1 MTDSNLIFNLLTFD
15 FSFGDRT
22 MYFSKKDIGR
32 CQVIHRSIFPEK
44 IDSLFPGIKTNGTEK
59 IYTTFTC
66 PYEEFKPLSIRFETE
81 NSDFIKRYYNRQI
94 NHYFNDIG
102 QIVKVGFIK
111 ENQVWVH
118 SSNES
123 NEQSDI
129 YEKYSLKVQLK
140 TVSDY
145 PELLLSYDGRSK
157 VLKRSA
163 ATLIRE
169 VSPTCFNWILS
180 NGKLRKWEWMSEE
193 EMPDYEQC
201 FPVLNKKLQAALH
214 IPVEPPDRDNRYPRY
229 WEKINHFY
237 NQFLNNDEFRNIIP
251 LHDPGF
257 LKVNP
262 SRINKTSDESNQ
274 LLFGNGVG
282 AVPKYGIRDLEPYKG
297 SPYNNIHL
305 FFILHKDDREHALR
319 IKTYL
324 EEGFH
329 WFKGLY
335 KYAHILFH
343 TEQGFSIV
351 FSNKDNPVQ
360 EIEEKLSNRVISP
373 DVKYIAIYLTPYSKF
388 EHDRHKREIYYKVK
402 ELLLKRRITSQ
413 FIDPAKLDEQGSNW
427 VYSLPNIAV
436 AILAKLDGIPWRL
449 NTPVKNEL
457 IVGVGAFKQIE
468 EGIQYIG
475 SAFSFA
481 NNGKFNSF
489 EYFMRDEV
497 DILAGKIANAVRN
510 YTVINNPPDRLIIHF
525 YKCMSEKELKYI
537 EDALHNLK
545 VSMPVFIISIN
556 KTESEDIVAF
566 DTGWKELM
574 PLSGTF
580 INIGNGKY
588 LLFNNTRY
596 SDDPISKS
604 DGYPFPIKLAIDC
617 TEKEQLNDAR
627 VIRELID
634 QAYQFS
640 RMYWKSVRQQN
651 LPVTIKYPEMVAQIA
666 PHFDSGDIPSFG
678 KSNLW
683 FL

>member
-1 MTDSNLIFNLLTFD
+1 MITSDLTFNLLTF
-15 FSFGDRT
+15 SFPSGAQV
-22 MYFSKKDIGR
+22 MYFSKDYVDNCHSVHK
-32 CQVIHRSIFPEK
+32 SLFPEN
-44 IDSLFPGIKTNGTEK
+44 IESLFPGIKTDGTEK
-59 IYTTFTC
+59 IYTTFTY
-66 PYEEFKPLSIRFETE
+66 PQEEFQPLEIQFE
-81 NSDFIKRYYNRQI
+81 NGNPDFIKRYYNRLI
-94 NHYFNDIG
+94 NHYFRTIG

-118 SSNES
+118 SAKD
-123 NEQSDI
+123 SDMQWDV

-140 TVSDY
+140 SVSNF

-157 VLKRSA
+157 VLKQSA
-163 ATLIRE
+163 ASLTRE

-180 NGKLRKWEWMSEE
+180 NGKLRKWKWLSEE

-214 IPVEPPDRDNRYPRY
+214 IPVEVPDQTNRYPKY
-229 WEKINHFY
+229 WQKIGRFY
-237 NQFLNNDEFRNIIP
+237 NRFLDKDKFRKIIP
-251 LHDPGF
+251 LHETGF
-257 LKVNP
+257 LPVNP
-262 SRINKTSDESNQ
+262 SRISTTSDESNQ
-274 LLFGNGVG
+274 LVFGKGT
-282 AVPKYGIRDLEPYKG
+282 AIVPKTAIRDLKPYKS

-305 FFILHKDDREHALR
+305 FFILHKDDKEHALK
-319 IKTYL
+319 IDEYFEKGYQ
-324 EEGFH
+324 

-335 KYAHILFH
+335 RYANVLFH
-343 TEQGFSIV
+343 TEKQFSIV
-351 FSNKDNPVQ
+351 FSDKENPVP
-360 EIEEKLSNRVISP
+360 EIEKKLSNRVLRP
-373 DVKYIAIYLTPYSKF
+373 EVRYIAIYLTPYGKF
-388 EHDRHKREIYYKVK
+388 EHEKQKREIYYKVK
-402 ELLLKRRITSQ
+402 ELLLKRKITSQ
-413 FIDPAKLDEQGSNW
+413 AIDPAKLDQQKENW

-457 IVGVGAFKQIE
+457 IVGVGAFKQID

-481 NNGKFNSF
+481 NDGRFNSF
-489 EYFMRDEV
+489 ECFMKDEV

-510 YTVINNPPDRLIIHF
+510 YAVINNPPDRLIIHF

-537 EDALHNLK
+537 DDALHNLD

-566 DTGWKELM
+566 DTNWKELM
-574 PLSGTF
+574 PPSGTF

-596 SDDPISKS
+596 SDEPINSL
-604 DGYPFPIKLAIDC
+604 DGFPFPIKLAIDC
-617 TEKEQLNDAR
+617 TDKEQLNDIR
-627 VIRELID
+627 VIKELID
-634 QAYQFS
+634 QVYQFS

-651 LPVTIKYPEMVAQIA
+651 LPVTIKYPEMVARIA
-666 PHFDSGDIPSFG
+666 PHFEGGNIPTFG
-678 KSNLW
+678 KNNLW